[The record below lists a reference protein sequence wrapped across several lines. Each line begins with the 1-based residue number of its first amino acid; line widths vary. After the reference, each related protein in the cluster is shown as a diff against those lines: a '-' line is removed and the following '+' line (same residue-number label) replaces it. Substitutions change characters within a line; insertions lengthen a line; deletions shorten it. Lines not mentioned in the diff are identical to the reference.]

1 MSDARP
7 HQQSLGEEGLPS
19 NPPVP
24 PITAA
29 TESPATAAS
38 PFIGAAAT
46 AVQQSAAV
54 AAYLRKHRVNVLVD
68 RMVRDLLEERPA
80 NSGAWMLEWLAAE
93 HAKRD
98 RRLHASSSAAGSTGS
113 ATPAMSG
120 GAAGGLIELPAGSP
134 TPNFDA
140 GATTSGGDIR

>member
-19 NPPVP
+19 NPHVTS
-24 PITAA
+24 ISAA

-38 PFIGAAAT
+38 PFVGAAT

-54 AAYLRKHRVNVLVD
+54 AAYLRKHRVNVLID

-98 RRLHASSSAAGSTGS
+98 RRLQA
-113 ATPAMSG
+113 SG
-120 GAAGGLIELPAGSP
+120 GAAGSATPTMPSGAAGGLSELPAGSP
-134 TPNFDA
+134 TPNIDA
-140 GATTSGGDIR
+140 GATTTGGDVR